1 MTDAPTEHTRCPV
14 CGLVVPE
21 ADLVTSEEIVGPDIQ
36 LDVSDLQKKYPG
48 LGECGIRTVH
58 VHVDGCRR
66 CLETEAVQ

>member
-21 ADLVTSEEIVGPDIQ
+21 ADIVTSEEIVADTP

-48 LGECGIRTVH
+48 LGECGVRTVH
-58 VHVDGCRR
+58 IRTLGCSR
-66 CLETEAVQ
+66 CLAAGPVN